1 MDFMLILEI
10 IVLLGAIFIGVK
22 LGGIGIG
29 YAGGLGVVILTMLGL
44 KAGSIP
50 WDVILIIASVIS
62 AIGAMQVAGG
72 LDYLVQI
79 AEKIL
84 RKNPKY
90 INFLAPTVTYLLT
103 IFAGTGHTAF
113 SMIPVISEVA
123 KGQNIK
129 PSVPLSI
136 AVVSSQI
143 AITASPVSAAVI
155 FMAGNMA
162 LGGLGISYPILLA
175 IWIPTTF
182 AGCMVTALLMNFLW
196 KQDLDKDPVYQE
208 RLKEG
213 LVAAPQKEG
222 NYKELPKGAKTSVLI
237 FFIGIIAV
245 VFYATAISKNV
256 AIIKPSYVTGYEKV
270 YQSKDTAKFDEI
282 VAANP
287 SIKISTDKNTGV
299 KYVEDK
305 SKPVKSLTLA
315 RDGAIMSFMLII
327 GALIVMICK
336 IDVNKVPLQSTFRS
350 GMTACIC
357 VLGVAWLG
365 DTFVSNHTEEIKGL
379 AGNLV
384 KEYPVLLSVAL
395 FLASML
401 LYSQAA
407 TAKALIPTVIVA
419 LGLSATNNGDAYILV
434 ASFAAVS
441 ALFVLPTYPTLLG
454 AVQMD
459 DTGTTR
465 IGKYVFNHPF
475 FLPGVLAI
483 AFSVAFGFILAP
495 VLL

>member
-1 MDFMLILEI
+1 MDVSIILQI
-10 IVLLGAIFIGVK
+10 IVLLGAIFLGVK

-29 YAGGLGVVILTMLGL
+29 YAGGLGVIVLTIGLGL
-44 KAGSIP
+44 KMGSIP

-72 LDYLVQI
+72 LDYLVQL

-84 RKNPKY
+84 RKNPKH
-90 INFLAPTVTYLLT
+90 INFLAPAVTYFLT

-113 SMIPVISEVA
+113 SMIPVIAEVA

-136 AVVSSQI
+136 AVVASQI

-155 FMAGNMA
+155 FMAGDMA

-182 AGCMVTALLMNFLW
+182 AGCMVTALIMNLLW
-196 KQDLDKDPVYQE
+196 KQDLDKDPVYLD
-208 RLKEG
+208 RLSKG

-222 NYKELPKGAKTSVLI
+222 TYKELPAGAKTSVII
-237 FFIGIIAV
+237 FLVGIILV
-245 VFYATAISKNV
+245 VLYASAISPQFKLIENV
-256 AIIKPSYVTGYEKV
+256 KLP
-270 YQSKDTAKFDEI
+270 
-282 VAANP
+282 
-287 SIKISTDKNTGV
+287 
-299 KYVEDK
+299 
-305 SKPVKSLTLA
+305 
-315 RDGAIMSFMLII
+315 RDGAIMSIMLTI

-336 IDVNKVPLQSTFRS
+336 IDVDKVPLQSTFRS

-379 AGNLV
+379 AGDLV
-384 KEYPVLLSVAL
+384 SQYPVLLSVAL
-395 FLASML
+395 FFASML

-407 TAKALIPTVIVA
+407 TAKALVPTVIAA
-419 LGLSATNNGDAYILV
+419 LGLTATNNGDAYILV

-465 IGKYVFNHPF
+465 IGKYVFNHAF

-483 AFSVAFGFILAP
+483 AFSVGFGFILAP
-495 VLL
+495 ILM